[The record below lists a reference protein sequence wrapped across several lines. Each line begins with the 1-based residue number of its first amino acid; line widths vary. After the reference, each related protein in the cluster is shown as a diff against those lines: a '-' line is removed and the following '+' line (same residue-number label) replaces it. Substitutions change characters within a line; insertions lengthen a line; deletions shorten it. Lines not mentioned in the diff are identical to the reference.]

1 MTRAPNE
8 PAKLTSGTVEMPAN
22 DTSRSNVIATI
33 APSDAPADT
42 PSVSGE
48 ASGLRSSAWNTT
60 PDSPSALPTSAAA
73 HTRGEPAGQGGEE
86 EDLRVRFAGVR
97 NRSIEDRTQVDP
109 RAAHERR
116 EQQRQR
122 GERTKRGDRQGKTP
136 ADRRRVNAIGQSA
149 PPSHGRPAGGTAR
162 PPRPRT
168 TAGPPPRSE
177 SR

>member
-1 MTRAPNE
+1 
-8 PAKLTSGTVEMPAN
+8 MPAN

-60 PDSPSALPTSAAA
+60 PDSASALPTSAAA
-73 HTRGEPAGQGGEE
+73 ITRGRRATKKICASVL
-86 EDLRVRFAGVR
+86 LRVR

-122 GERTKRGDRQGKTP
+122 GERAKRGDRQGKTP

-149 PPSHGRPAGGTAR
+149 PPSHGRAR
-162 PPRPRT
+162 GWNCTSASTP
-168 TAGPPPRSE
+168 
-177 SR
+177 